1 MTAPTPGPWEWVEAP
16 SRHSLDYPADTPD
29 KAWNGRDEFPGSF
42 DELRGG
48 DGEGVLFG
56 FACNDDTAG
65 VGVDEADARLIA
77 AAPDLLEAL
86 KAIRAAIQRAH
97 AETESGGD
105 GGPLAQVSV
114 SFLDGAVNAIRK
126 AEGHE

>member
-1 MTAPTPGPWEWVEAP
+1 MTAHTPGPWSTRYEHFAYTVFAEDQPGGIAIVAC
-16 SRHSLDYPADTPD
+16 YPA
-29 KAWNGRDEFPGSF
+29 E
-42 DELRGG
+42 E
-48 DGEGVLFG
+48 E
-56 FACNDDTAG
+56 
-65 VGVDEADARLIA
+65 EADARLIA